1 MQAHPHLCFSQR
13 FDVVKAAWAMI
24 AQLLLIVL
32 LGNMI
37 TLSPHA
43 LATWGAQH
51 HQVIFIDGM
60 VVLHHPDH
68 SPQCDDLSASLRT
81 SQPCHPDHYF
91 IALSPVTSAEA
102 LHPYEGPQP
111 HDACDIEQHHVEL
124 ANYHA
129 QATSMIATSD
139 DDARLTRH
147 QVQWSTVFLLI

>member
-37 TLSPHA
+37 ALSPHA

-60 VVLHHPDH
+60 VVLHHPAP
-68 SPQCDDLSASLRT
+68 SAQCDDISASLWT
-81 SQPCHPDHYF
+81 SQPSHPDHCF

-102 LHPYEGPQP
+102 LHPNEGPQP
-111 HDACDIEQHHVEL
+111 HDACDIMLQHGEL
-124 ANYHA
+124 AKYHA
-129 QATSMIATSD
+129 QATSMLATSH